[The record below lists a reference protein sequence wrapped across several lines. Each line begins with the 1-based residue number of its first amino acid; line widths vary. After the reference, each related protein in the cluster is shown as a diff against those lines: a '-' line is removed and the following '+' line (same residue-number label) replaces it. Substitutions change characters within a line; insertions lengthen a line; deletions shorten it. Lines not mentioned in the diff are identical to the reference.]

1 MQLGMMMQAREPSTE
16 EAKWPSQ
23 ENHKVK
29 ASLGYTMRLYLKKKI
44 QGWRDGSVVKST
56 DVLSSNPTTT

>member
-1 MQLGMMMQAREPSTE
+1 MMMQAREPSTE

-29 ASLGYTMRLYLKKKI
+29 ASLGYTMRLYLKKKNS
-44 QGWRDGSVVKST
+44 GLERW
-56 DVLSSNPTTT
+56 LSG